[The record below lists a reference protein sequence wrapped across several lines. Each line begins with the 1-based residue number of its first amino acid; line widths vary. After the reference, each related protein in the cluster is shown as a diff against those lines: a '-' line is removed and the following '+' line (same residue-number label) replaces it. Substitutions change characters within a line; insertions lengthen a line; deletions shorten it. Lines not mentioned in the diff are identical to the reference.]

1 MPPIRPIN
9 ARDEE
14 AMRLSS
20 IDLNLL
26 VALDALLAER
36 NVTRAAL
43 RVGMTQ
49 PGMSNALTRLR
60 RLFDDELLVRNGR
73 TFTLS
78 PRAEE
83 LVAQVTDVLARIQQ
97 TLEVGTSFDP
107 GRDEHH
113 FCISASD
120 YATLVLIGP
129 LVRRLSVEAPGV
141 TVDVEPRSP
150 DVPRLL
156 AEDRVDFVI
165 EPLEL
170 MPGVKFPRQ
179 RLLRDHWLSAVW
191 AGNPHVGSEMT
202 KETFLE
208 LGHMIYSI
216 GRSHQLALPDQFLR
230 ASGVDRKIEYS
241 VESFLLAPFL
251 MKGTNLTALIPAR
264 TRPAIEQSGDIK
276 FVPPPYPVPNITEH
290 LWWHP
295 RHTTDAAHT
304 WFRNRFAMVA
314 VEIDDDHEDEA
325 ETAPAQHRL

>member
-1 MPPIRPIN
+1 
-9 ARDEE
+9 
-14 AMRLSS
+14 MRLSS

-36 NVTRAAL
+36 NVTRAAD

-49 PGMSNALTRLR
+49 PGMSNALARLR
-60 RLFDDELLVRNGR
+60 RLFDDELLVRQGR
-73 TFTLS
+73 SFVLS

-83 LVAQVTDVLARIQQ
+83 LVALVTDILARIQQ
-97 TLEVGTSFDP
+97 TLGATRAFDP
-107 GRDEHH
+107 ARDERH
-113 FCISASD
+113 FSISASD

-129 LVRRLSVEAPGV
+129 LVRRLSKEAPGV

-156 AEDRVDFVI
+156 EEDKADFVI

-170 MPGVKFPRQ
+170 MPGAKFPRQ

-191 AGNPHVGSEMT
+191 VGNPKVGSRMT
-202 KETFLE
+202 REAFLA

-216 GRSHQLALPDQFLR
+216 GPSHQLALPDQFLR
-230 ASGVDRKIEYS
+230 ASGIDRKIEYS

-251 MKGTNLTALIPAR
+251 LKGTNLTALIPSR
-264 TRPAIEQSGDIK
+264 TGPAIEQSGDIK
-276 FVPPPYPVPNITEH
+276 FVTPPYPVPDITEY

-295 RHTTDAAHT
+295 RHTTDAAHA

-314 VEIDDDHEDEA
+314 AEIEGGQENDAIPSQRLDGDHDLSLDR
-325 ETAPAQHRL
+325 P

>member
-1 MPPIRPIN
+1 L
-9 ARDEE
+9 
-14 AMRLSS
+14 RLSS

-26 VALDALLAER
+26 VALDSLLAER

-49 PGMSNALTRLR
+49 PGMSNALARLR
-60 RLFDDELLVRNGR
+60 RLFDDELLVRSGR
-73 TFTLS
+73 TFILS

-83 LVAQVTDVLARIQQ
+83 LVAPVSDILARIQQ
-97 TLEVGTSFDP
+97 TFEASASFDP
-107 GRDEHH
+107 ARDERH

-150 DVPRLL
+150 DVPKLL
-156 AEDRVDFVI
+156 AEDKVDFVI

-170 MPGVKFPRQ
+170 MPAARFPRQ

-191 AGNPHVGSEMT
+191 AGNPHVGSHMT
-202 KETFLE
+202 KETFLA
-208 LGHMIYSI
+208 LGHMVYSI
-216 GRSHQLALPDQFLR
+216 GPSHQLALPDQFLR
-230 ASGVDRKIEYS
+230 ASGIDRKIEYS

-251 MKGTNLTALIPAR
+251 LKGTNLTTLIPSR
-264 TRPAIEQSGDIK
+264 TRPAIEQSGDIT
-276 FVPPPYPVPNITEH
+276 FVPPPYPVPDITEY

-304 WFRNRFAMVA
+304 WFRSRFALVA
-314 VEIDDDHEDEA
+314 AEIEGVPE
-325 ETAPAQHRL
+325 EVAPATARRDR